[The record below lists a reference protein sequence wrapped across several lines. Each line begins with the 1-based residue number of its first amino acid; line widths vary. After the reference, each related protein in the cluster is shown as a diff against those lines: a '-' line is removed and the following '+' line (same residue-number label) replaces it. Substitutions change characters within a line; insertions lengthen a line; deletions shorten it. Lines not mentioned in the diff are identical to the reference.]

1 MKTANFDPEPL
12 AATLKTLRES
22 FGLTQLEL
30 ATKAGMRSAAISHFE
45 TGLRT
50 PSIPNIIRLCRALN
64 VNPNRLLAP
73 YLL

>member
-1 MKTANFDPEPL
+1 MKTADFDPEPL
-12 AATLKTLRES
+12 AATLKAFRES
-22 FGLTQLEL
+22 LDLTQQEL
-30 ATKAGMRSAAISHFE
+30 ADKTGLKPAAISHFE

-64 VNPNRLLAP
+64 VSPNRLLAQ